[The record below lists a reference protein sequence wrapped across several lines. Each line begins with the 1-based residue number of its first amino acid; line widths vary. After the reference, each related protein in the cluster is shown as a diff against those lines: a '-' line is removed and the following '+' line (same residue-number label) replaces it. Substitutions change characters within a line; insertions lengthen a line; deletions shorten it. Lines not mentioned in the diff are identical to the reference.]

1 MCALID
7 LGFVRLSWN
16 DNHNHRQRYFFYV
29 YFIFYQ
35 IFNSFWGGCRLD
47 GCNLSLGSPKVLS
60 SEYIKCK
67 LVSYFRPLLSLL
79 IGCCWPIRIE
89 NQVGSSYLWTPA
101 SCREGCEGIFG
112 ISQWESECIGDWPI
126 KEHHFMFLL
135 IFGDQARVGRVLK
148 LISICRQP
156 ELVTGLFN
164 ERKRNNFHGC
174 FHGIWYRGSITSNW

>member
-1 MCALID
+1 MFISFSIRYLI
-7 LGFVRLSWN
+7 L
-16 DNHNHRQRYFFYV
+16 
-29 YFIFYQ
+29 
-35 IFNSFWGGCRLD
+35 FWGDVALTDAICHW
-47 GCNLSLGSPKVLS
+47 VLS

-101 SCREGCEGIFG
+101 SCREGWEGIFG

-126 KEHHFMFLL
+126 TEHHFMFLL